1 MPEHCVAPKPS
12 TKIVPRQMSP
22 LRKYSEDRDDKH
34 KPKENREDRVMVVE
48 NDGSNKTE
56 EAK

>member
-1 MPEHCVAPKPS
+1 
-12 TKIVPRQMSP
+12 MSP